1 MAKRPRTLAP
11 RRKSSRSFGSS
22 PNFAAVFRTQA
33 FMVTTNLPI
42 RLAHRLTSRLR
53 DYANFSSPFVDFA
66 LLVPLAEASAVG
78 FFRRCPAD
86 EYDGNHI
93 VVEPP
98 VDSCRPTAADAAA
111 QPSRLHLRA
120 RHASIANK
128 TTINQSVRTDSV
140 VIDTLAVHRTTQRED
155 KTNSESSAVYKPP
168 DGSIVLII
176 LAMAFIFFF
185 FINKRR

>member
-1 MAKRPRTLAP
+1 MRHLILLFGMGLLIAC
-11 RRKSSRSFGSS
+11 SSQKKVQSDFSEDVRLTNTTATTSSSQSLLDMVLSWSGDFDSLDICVEPIDSCRSS
-22 PNFAAVFRTQA
+22 AAVTAAKQ
-33 FMVTTNLPI
+33 
-42 RLAHRLTSRLR
+42 SRLR
-53 DYANFSSPFVDFA
+53 
-66 LLVPLAEASAVG
+66 
-78 FFRRCPAD
+78 
-86 EYDGNHI
+86 
-93 VVEPP
+93 
-98 VDSCRPTAADAAA
+98 
-111 QPSRLHLRA
+111 LRA

-176 LAMAFIFFF
+176 IAMAFIFFF

>member
-1 MAKRPRTLAP
+1 MRHLILLFGMAFLIAC
-11 RRKSSRSFGSS
+11 SSQKKVQSDFSED
-22 PNFAAVFRTQA
+22 V
-33 FMVTTNLPI
+33 
-42 RLAHRLTSRLR
+42 RLTNTT
-53 DYANFSSPFVDFA
+53 ATISSSQSLLDMVLSWSGDFDS
-66 LLVPLAEASAVG
+66 L
-78 FFRRCPAD
+78 D
-86 EYDGNHI
+86 IY
-93 VVEPP
+93 VEPI
-98 VDSCRPTAADAAA
+98 DSCRSSSAVAAA

-128 TTINQSVRTDSV
+128 TAINKSVRTDSI